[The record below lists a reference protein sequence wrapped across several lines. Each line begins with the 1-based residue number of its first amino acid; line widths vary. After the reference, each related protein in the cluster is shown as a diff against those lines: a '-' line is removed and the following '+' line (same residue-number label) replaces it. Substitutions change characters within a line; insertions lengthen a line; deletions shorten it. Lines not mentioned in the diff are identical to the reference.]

1 MSAIS
6 WHNFS
11 ASKKSE
17 RLRFPTSKF
26 FFLVWLGGCST
37 NFDKMAGS
45 ASDKAVMSAEDREAK
60 LRLAEAQKKYGRGKA
75 PSMKNIR
82 DKKLR
87 SNLKLQEEKHKNAMI
102 QAKDAEILLE
112 HEAGFLEPEG
122 ELEKTYKVRQ
132 DEIKESVGLETAKKG
147 FELRLNDFGPYRMDY
162 TRNGRNLLLAG
173 RKGHVATMDWRD
185 GKLGCELQLNETVR
199 DARWL
204 HNNQFFAVAQKKYV
218 YIYDHNGVE
227 IHCLNKHLEPLFLEF
242 LPYHFLL
249 ASAVC
254 YPFLFAANTHFLWA
268 LRTNICNR
276 GSAVS

>member
-1 MSAIS
+1 MADP
-6 WHNFS
+6 
-11 ASKKSE
+11 A
-17 RLRFPTSKF
+17 PT
-26 FFLVWLGGCST
+26 
-37 NFDKMAGS
+37 
-45 ASDKAVMSAEDREAK
+45 KAVTTVEDREAQK
-60 LRLAEAQKKYGRGKA
+60 RLIEGQKVYGRGKA
-75 PSMKNIR
+75 ASTKNIR

-87 SNLKLQEEKHKNAMI
+87 GVLKAQEAKQKQAVL

-122 ELEKTYKVRQ
+122 ELERTYKVRQ
-132 DEIKESVGLETAKKG
+132 DEIKDSVGMETAKKG
-147 FELRLNDFGPYRMDY
+147 FELRLTDFGPYRADY

-185 GKLGCELQLNETVR
+185 GKLGCELNLNETVR

-227 IHCLNKHLEPLFLEF
+227 LHCLNKHLEPLYLEF

-249 ASAVC
+249 ASAVSS
-254 YPFLFAANTHFLWA
+254 LIFA
-268 LRTNICNR
+268 R
-276 GSAVS
+276 VK